1 MLKEINKRIILISV
15 FLGIVAFALDF
26 FITDYSMLNALI
38 GVAAGM
44 LLSIV
49 RFLMLDRSIKKI
61 TEYDPDAA
69 KKLGMGGYITRY
81 ILTAICLIVA
91 ILYSLETFVA
101 MFVTVILTTQLAAR
115 TVKVSDEEGG
125 KN

>member
-26 FITDYSMLNALI
+26 FIKDYSMLNALI

-69 KKLGMGGYITRY
+69 KKLGMSGYVTRY
-81 ILTAICLIVA
+81 IITAICLIVA
-91 ILYSLETFVA
+91 VLYSLETFVA
-101 MFVTVILTTQLAAR
+101 LFVTVILTTQIAAR